1 MGFVLLKLLCVIYNA
16 LISITSINES
26 FMTHKID
33 FKVAS
38 TNTIIKALFERIEE
52 IRLSRNIS
60 QAALAKEAG
69 VSRSTITR
77 LADGQG
83 VSVDSFIRVMQ
94 ALGLTDHL
102 EALLPNPSVRPVDRV
117 RLDGSERRRASSK
130 TKPTESW
137 SWGDGID
144 SKDKS

>member
-1 MGFVLLKLLCVIYNA
+1 
-16 LISITSINES
+16 
-26 FMTHKID
+26 MTHKID

-83 VSVDSFIRVMQ
+83 VSVDSFVRVMQ

-144 SKDKS
+144 SKEEN

>member
-1 MGFVLLKLLCVIYNA
+1 
-16 LISITSINES
+16 
-26 FMTHKID
+26 MTHKVD

-38 TNTIIKALFERIEE
+38 TDTIIKALFERIEE
-52 IRLSRNIS
+52 IRLSRNMS

-83 VSVDSFIRVMQ
+83 ISVDSFVRVMQ

-102 EALLPNPSVRPVDRV
+102 EALLPNPNVRPVDRV

-144 SKDKS
+144 NEEDS